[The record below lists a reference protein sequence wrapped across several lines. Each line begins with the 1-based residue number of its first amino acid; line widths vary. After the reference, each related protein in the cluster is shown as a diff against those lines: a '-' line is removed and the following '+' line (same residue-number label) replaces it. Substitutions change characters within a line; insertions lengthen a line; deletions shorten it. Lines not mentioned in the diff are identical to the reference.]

1 MKLIR
6 QLIAALNRNSEALDK
21 HTATLDGFEAA
32 TDSLSNAALDLQLA
46 GYTLEESVDILKS
59 FKVE

>member
-6 QLIAALNRNSEALDK
+6 QLIAALNRNSDALDK
-21 HTATLDGFEAA
+21 HTAALDGFEAA

-46 GYTLEESVDILKS
+46 GYTLEETVDIIKS
-59 FKVE
+59 FKV